1 MMQQGFKHLMNSKKI
16 KIPEFVQDD
25 HLKAIIIVFI
35 KHMFGQEGF
44 DGVQRDGKCF
54 GIECSINLLL
64 DQFSTLI
71 HSHPA
76 PTISNKVE
84 MHTKV
89 NHSS

>member
-1 MMQQGFKHLMNSKKI
+1 MQQGFKHLMSSKPKP

-35 KHMFGQEGF
+35 KHMFGQKGF
-44 DGVQRDGKCF
+44 DGVQRDGKWF
-54 GIECSINLLL
+54 GIECSINLLF

-71 HSHPA
+71 HSRPA